1 MITDA
6 AQKAEMAKIADGQ
19 KQIEE
24 CPVFLLWVADLAR
37 SKRVAESAAA
47 DLDGSNFFKLFGGGD
62 RCRDRRPECDR
73 RRGIY
78 WPIDGLYRR
87 YAE

>member
-47 DLDGSNFFKLFGGGD
+47 DLDGSNFFEAFWW
-62 RCRDRRPECDR
+62 RR
-73 RRGIY
+73 
-78 WPIDGLYRR
+78 
-87 YAE
+87 